1 MSLGGIDTIAQTN
14 GLEVSAALYC
24 ATGGPLLWGPYYSL
38 IKGGGASGFPSMWSR
53 KAGQLHLSCTRAV
66 LSLLPKKDNLGLLKN
81 WRPVALH

>member
-14 GLEVSAALYC
+14 GLEVSAASLLRHR
-24 ATGGPLLWGPYYSL
+24 GPLLKGPHYSL

-53 KAGQLHLSCTRAV
+53 KAGQLPLSCTRAV